1 MRLLARAARPLRCK
15 HHWKPNRKPIE
26 RRGKAPA
33 FVVREV
39 PEILFGKAPP
49 VGNGQIGA
57 LTAIEKLFAAEAQR
71 QSGRPRRRGAV
82 SAGAGKNSSEQGRQ
96 ETKALKQRTQ
106 APSFRYAM
114 PLRSLVPFCGQPGR
128 NGTSRFTAGSDLC
141 GRNGRSAAGHSGR
154 ECCGE
159 TGGIIPPGHRG
170 TGAPE
175 KGKRSQGL
183 PCGLVRIAVAWRK
196 VPGSFCKGIAAEPRG
211 STVAA
216 LSNRIPFVQGGASRR
231 SQFRRIC
238 SPPRLAARRGKM
250 VQ

>member
-82 SAGAGKNSSEQGRQ
+82 SAGAGKSSSEQGRQ

-114 PLRSLVPFCGQPGR
+114 PLRSLVPFFGQPGR

-159 TGGIIPPGHRG
+159 TGGDN
-170 TGAPE
+170 TAGAQGNRRAG
-175 KGKRSQGL
+175 KGE
-183 PCGLVRIAVAWRK
+183 
-196 VPGSFCKGIAAEPRG
+196 AEPGTALRPCPHRSCMAKG
-211 STVAA
+211 SGEF
-216 LSNRIPFVQGGASRR
+216 L
-231 SQFRRIC
+231 
-238 SPPRLAARRGKM
+238 
-250 VQ
+250 